1 MAGSWDSTRALQVAS
16 KSGRIAP
23 SALHSCSTNSTIC
36 CSVVS
41 LVRNSSMSVTRSMQ
55 MAQVREFSPLGREDP
70 DTRRLARRR
79 MRGIFMTKAETWM
92 RVTEAESEAGR
103 H

>member
-41 LVRNSSMSVTRSMQ
+41 LVRNSSMSVTKSMQ
-55 MAQVREFSPLGREDP
+55 MAHVREFPPLGMDDP
-70 DTRRLARRR
+70 DTRRLAKRR
-79 MRGIFMTKAETWM
+79 MRGIFMLI
-92 RVTEAESEAGR
+92 VEA
-103 H
+103 